1 MVDYEQLF
9 AMELQKRLKNQI
21 VGRIYVEVN
30 RHDQLFVKIVRDDDM
45 DKFELHLDNF
55 SERMLNGWSTA
66 YASYEVIQKYRE
78 FIMDIMEKKYFYQKQ
93 REHSKKTWGSLFT
106 NYCVR
111 DNNMCLYDNK
121 TIKGGLL

>member
-9 AMELQKRLKNQI
+9 AMELRKRLKNQI

-30 RHDQLFVKIVRDDDM
+30 RRDQLFVKIVRDDNM

-78 FIMDIMEKKYFYQKQ
+78 FIMDIMEKKYFY
-93 REHSKKTWGSLFT
+93 
-106 NYCVR
+106 
-111 DNNMCLYDNK
+111 
-121 TIKGGLL
+121 

>member
-30 RHDQLFVKIVRDDDM
+30 RHDQLFVKIVRDDDV

-78 FIMDIMEKKYFYQKQ
+78 FVMDIMEKKYFY
-93 REHSKKTWGSLFT
+93 
-106 NYCVR
+106 
-111 DNNMCLYDNK
+111 
-121 TIKGGLL
+121 

>member
-78 FIMDIMEKKYFYQKQ
+78 FIMDIMEKKYFY
-93 REHSKKTWGSLFT
+93 
-106 NYCVR
+106 
-111 DNNMCLYDNK
+111 
-121 TIKGGLL
+121 